1 MNRSGMAGTRVSYER
16 EGGPGKE
23 SSLEMVE
30 LLHGTVYLTS
40 SRESFSKLIWISRT
54 STRRI

>member
-1 MNRSGMAGTRVSYER
+1 MNRSGMAGTRVGYER
-16 EGGPGKE
+16 EGSPGKKA
-23 SSLEMVE
+23 SLDMVE
-30 LLHGTVYLTS
+30 LLHGTVCLTG